1 MAVEISNVTVD
12 VDKDGCLTLV
22 SGSAIDIFD
31 RSLQHRR
38 HIRLPFVI
46 GENATSVFDVN
57 GGDVYVYG
65 THTVLVH
72 VDLGRRFQY

>member
-1 MAVEISNVTVD
+1 VAVDIKNLTVD
-12 VDKDGCLTLV
+12 VDNDGCLALI
-22 SGSAIDIFD
+22 SESAIDILD
-31 RSLQHRR
+31 RNWRHRR